1 MKIFWS
7 WQSDRDTATGNYFVR
22 DALKQAA
29 KELGRELE
37 ITERIEVDHDTK
49 GVPGRPPIVQTIFD
63 KIEAATAFVADVT
76 PVGETAAGKP
86 LPNPNVMIELG
97 YARRSRGHERLIF
110 VANGQHL
117 KKPEELPFDLRGDR
131 GPAMYTLAEGADA
144 ATVKAAKASLVG
156 ALKLDLRAIIDFE
169 EKVRSTATLSAM
181 EVESDTRSKWFADDE
196 VLTCVDQHRRGAKSE
211 IRLPT
216 GPHAFMRIK
225 PAYWPEGVR
234 TASLSPDQ
242 FQSTLSIGHGRN
254 GDWGQ
259 SNDGFLSY
267 WFHDGS
273 EATPRSV
280 NVVTQWAAKDGVA
293 WSVWSGVVSQD
304 SPPFLYWQDVMRFW
318 AYFLQHAI
326 DAMVEVKAKGPFRVD
341 AGVVGISGVRW
352 GEQRGLPYTAAI
364 KNEVRRS
371 SIRVTSELSSQHE
384 FLATLFNHLTD
395 TFGSTREITPD
406 QVPAIIGWRT

>member
-7 WQSDRDTATGNYFVR
+7 WQSDHDKATGNYFVR

-37 ITERIEVDHDTK
+37 ISERIEVDHDTK

-63 KIEAATAFVADVT
+63 KIEAARAFVADVT

-117 KKPEELPFDLRGDR
+117 KKPEDLPFDLRGDR

-144 ATVKAAKASLVG
+144 ATMKAAEASLVA
-156 ALKLDLRAIIDFE
+156 ALKLDLRAIIAFDE
-169 EKVRSTATLSAM
+169 SVRSAALLSTI
-181 EVESDTRSKWFADDE
+181 EVETDKRSKWFADDE
-196 VLTCVDQHRRGAKSE
+196 TLTCVDQHRRGAKKE
-211 IRLPT
+211 VRLPP

-225 PAYWPEGVR
+225 PAHWPEEVR

-242 FQSTLSIGHGRN
+242 FSESLALGHGRN

-267 WFHDGS
+267 WYHDTS
-273 EATPRSV
+273 DATPKSV
-280 NVVTQWAAKDGVA
+280 NVVTEWAAKDGVA
-293 WSVWSGVVSQD
+293 WSVWSGILSQH
-304 SPPFLYWQDVMRFW
+304 SPPFFYWLDMMRFW

-326 DAMVEVKAKGPFRVD
+326 DAMIKVKARGPFRVD

-352 GEQRGLPYTAAI
+352 GEAQGSSGTAAI
-364 KNEVRRS
+364 ANEVRRS
-371 SIRVTSELSSQHE
+371 SIRVTAELSSQHE
-384 FLATLFNHLTD
+384 FLAALFNRLTD
-395 TFGSTREITPD
+395 AFGSTREITSD
-406 QVPAIIGWRT
+406 QIPAILNQ